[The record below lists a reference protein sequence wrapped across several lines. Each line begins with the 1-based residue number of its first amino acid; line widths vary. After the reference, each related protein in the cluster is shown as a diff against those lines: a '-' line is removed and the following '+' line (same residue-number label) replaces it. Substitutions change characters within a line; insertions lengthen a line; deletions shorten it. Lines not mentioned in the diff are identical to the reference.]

1 MRVGLS
7 PAVASLRRD
16 PGAVSAQEESMRKKG
31 ASKRAAGSRQG
42 STPGAPEETEE
53 SRRKRAERA
62 HAERTHLIENPNFN
76 QAGNEL
82 GSQDQSSGSQ
92 TGADID

>member
-1 MRVGLS
+1 MK
-7 PAVASLRRD
+7 
-16 PGAVSAQEESMRKKG
+16 KKG
-31 ASKRAAGSRQG
+31 ASKRS
-42 STPGAPEETEE
+42 APSGPPETEQ
-53 SRRKRAERA
+53 SRRERAERA
-62 HAERTHLIENPNFN
+62 NAERTHLIENPNFN

>member
-1 MRVGLS
+1 MK
-7 PAVASLRRD
+7 
-16 PGAVSAQEESMRKKG
+16 KKG
-31 ASKRAAGSRQG
+31 ASKKAAG
-42 STPGAPEETEE
+42 TAPPEETEE

-62 HAERTHLIENPNFN
+62 QAERTHLIENPNFN

>member
-1 MRVGLS
+1 MAKRSGS
-7 PAVASLRRD
+7 
-16 PGAVSAQEESMRKKG
+16 KK
-31 ASKRAAGSRQG
+31 AAGKAPAGKRQG
-42 STPGAPEETEE
+42 TTPGAPEQSGQAPRARTELGQ
-53 SRRKRAERA
+53 
-62 HAERTHLIENPNFN
+62 AERTHLIENPNFN

>member
-1 MRVGLS
+1 MK
-7 PAVASLRRD
+7 
-16 PGAVSAQEESMRKKG
+16 KKG
-31 ASKRAAGSRQG
+31 ASKKAAGTAPIGSRQG
-42 STPGAPEETEE
+42 SIPSAPEETEE

-62 HAERTHLIENPNFN
+62 QAERTHLIENPNFN

>member
-1 MRVGLS
+1 M
-7 PAVASLRRD
+7 
-16 PGAVSAQEESMRKKG
+16 KKRG
-31 ASKRAAGSRQG
+31 ASKKAAGKAPIGKRQG
-42 STPGAPEETEE
+42 STPVAPEETGQP
-53 SRRKRAERA
+53 RRTRTELGQ
-62 HAERTHLIENPNFN
+62 AERTHLIENPNFN